1 MPASQPTTREQVD
14 RVIAL
19 IKRALPFWKRA
30 LLIFVVGMAIAV
42 PYVWTRPRSYKSET
56 VIIYQ
61 ENGVRLGG
69 NSDESARRLGA
80 RLKEVLISRAS
91 LEPIISEMHKS
102 KPLGR
107 GELIEAVDDMRKSIS
122 FRAREGDTFEISY
135 TGSTPQEA
143 KDVTEKLALCM
154 VNEASSRRKVAAENA
169 KKFLQEESDKNA
181 EQLRTKEAELA
192 KFVILHPQMAARL
205 QGQMITPV
213 PTTNT
218 AASGTTDP
226 VLSSLE
232 QRAARID
239 RQLRAASNP
248 TPAPPPR
255 PVATFVPPPESAE
268 LQAAR
273 RDFQDKSGKFTDRH
287 PDVIAAQKRLKAAEA
302 AQEAANQAA
311 LDAFNAQQA
320 KERAA
325 HADDPPPKTA
335 ADEEKLRKELENIQ
349 ALIAQRRAT
358 LAKGGDAGAAPS
370 PLDAIA
376 PAGSDIA
383 LEVEFRR
390 LQREVAELKER
401 QTKIDKELFEKIIT
415 TSNSSDQVTILDPAY
430 FPVGAISK
438 PRSTQLATF
447 MVVILALAIGAMVI
461 SAALDDRILDRVD
474 LERLD
479 VLPIVGVIP
488 RAELP
493 PAGGTGAGPPG
504 PDKNKKM

>member
-1 MPASQPTTREQVD
+1 MPAQPTAREQVD
-14 RVIAL
+14 RGIAL

-42 PYVWTRPRSYKSET
+42 PYVFTRPRSYKSET

-80 RLKEVLISRAS
+80 RLKEVLLSRAS
-91 LEPIISEMHKS
+91 LEPIITEMHKS

-107 GELIEAVDDMRKSIS
+107 GELIEAVDEMRKSIS

-143 KDVTEKLALCM
+143 KDVTEKLAQCM
-154 VNEASSRRKVAAENA
+154 VNEASTRRKAAAENA

-205 QGQMITPV
+205 QGQVVTPV

-232 QRAARID
+232 QRAARIE
-239 RQLRAASNP
+239 RQLRASSNP
-248 TPAPPPR
+248 TPQPPPR

-273 RDFQDKSGKFTDRH
+273 RDFQDKSSRFTDKH

-320 KERAA
+320 KERAS
-325 HADDPPPKTA
+325 HSDDPVPKTA

-358 LAKGGDAGAAPS
+358 LAKGGDAGVAPI
-370 PLDAIA
+370 DVIA
-376 PAGSDIA
+376 PAGSDVA

-415 TSNSSDQVTILDPAY
+415 ASNQSDQVTILDPPY

-493 PAGGTGAGPPG
+493 PAGGSGPP
-504 PDKNKKM
+504 DRNKKT